1 MTMKLY
7 ADVPVSRGVENA
19 IKRAAQMT
27 EIRWTP
33 RERFPTGLIIHDEN
47 HKRVDIDMFAGKF
60 RPQKGVNYSSVRC
73 YEKFVGDNVLFETY
87 LSAISNPRSVM
98 YTRSQHGNGRAMYNF
113 YGTVCSSFA
122 AYVYHLPV
130 RHPCSAWPSIP
141 GVTKVDTAQLENL
154 QLCDALL
161 SKTHI
166 AVITGIERDVDGI
179 VRRITVSESMTPV
192 CAVSQ
197 YTPEEFRGCWL
208 EEGYS
213 VYRYA
218 GVHDVPYM
226 PNPFSPVEGDPI
238 METPVIN
245 RTLQPDYGNKSNYML
260 GDTVEL
266 QVLEDGWGAVE
277 ITGAETVTLPVD
289 QNSKAAAFTP
299 AAPGYYTAC
308 CVSGDRKSDSVEF
321 RITDIK
327 ISGDKTVCKKG
338 ETIALSFG
346 VDPADKALGWI
357 VQSPEHFW
365 RKGKFLSAAETA
377 AGKTEV
383 PAELAAG
390 EYYVFVMA
398 EGAFGRYRSP
408 GFSFCVEE

>member
-1 MTMKLY
+1 MRLY
-7 ADVPVSRGVENA
+7 ADAPVSKGVENA
-19 IKRAAQMT
+19 IRRAAQMT

-33 RERFPTGLIIHDEN
+33 RERFPTGMIIHDEN
-47 HKRVDIDMFAGKF
+47 YKRIDIDMFAGKF

-87 LSAISNPRSVM
+87 MSAISNPRSVM

-130 RHPCSAWPSIP
+130 RHPCSAWPTMP
-141 GVTKVDTAQLENL
+141 GVTMVDTTKLENL

-179 VRRITVSESMTPV
+179 VRRLTVSESMTPV

-208 EEGYS
+208 EQGYS

-218 GVHDVPYM
+218 GVHDVPYT

-245 RTLQPDYGNKSNYML
+245 RTIQPDYGNKANYML

-266 QVLEDGWGAVE
+266 QVLEGEWESVE
-277 ITGAETVTLPVD
+277 ITGPETVTLPVD

-299 AAPGYYTAC
+299 AVPGYYTAC
-308 CVSGDRKSDSVEF
+308 CVSGDRKSDGVEF
-321 RITDIK
+321 RITDMEIR
-327 ISGDKTVCKKG
+327 GDKTVCKKG
-338 ETIALSFG
+338 EAIELTFRT
-346 VDPADKALGWI
+346 DPADKALGWI
-357 VQSPEHFW
+357 VQSPDHFW
-365 RKGKFLSAAETA
+365 RKGKFLSDEEIA
-377 AGKTEV
+377 AGKTV
-383 PAELAAG
+383 IPVELPAG

-398 EGAFGRYRSP
+398 EGAFGRYRSA